1 MSTAKALAARLRE
14 LADFLD
20 AHPELEKF
28 PELFDADMAFGKHEF
43 DDQAAQL
50 DVFAET
56 FGVKITHTVHGSN
69 TRNPGARYSSVY
81 TEVDGRHIFLQAYT
95 EDYEKATGKT
105 VEATS

>member
-1 MSTAKALAARLRE
+1 MSTAKVLAARLRE

-28 PELFDADMAFGKHEF
+28 PELFDADMALGKHEF

-56 FGVKITHTVHGSN
+56 FGVKIEHTVHRPKDGK
-69 TRNPGARYSSVY
+69 PGARYSSVG
-81 TEVDGRHIFLQAYT
+81 TTIDDRHIFLQAYT